1 MNKKLLSVLICVLL
15 VFVSICIV
23 SCGNDGVD
31 TSGTTNT
38 DTSTSTNTDTGNQ
51 ETPPEPELPTECTV
65 TFSLGNG
72 EADIVETVKYNEVLR
87 KIPTDP
93 QRTGYQ
99 FKGWLCNG
107 KTWIPAKVTE
117 NITVVASWS
126 PNNNTLAFLP
136 NGADNTMDPMVIASD
151 ATVKLNACT
160 LTKKGADFLG
170 WATEEDGEVVY
181 LDGADFTMGTEKFN
195 HLYAV
200 WSNATYEITY
210 ELNGGTN
217 AEGNPTEYTMD
228 SPVSFSDASKEGYTF
243 EGWTYNGEIL
253 ESTEGLAEDITLV
266 AKFEL
271 IRFNINYVMLEG
283 AANGSNPT
291 DFNREDEITL
301 ADPFL
306 AGYDFI
312 GWFADEALTVPFTK
326 IALGTEQDV
335 TVYASFKILPFTIT
349 YIVPDALTNNK
360 DNIAEFTVNTEFTF
374 LDPTVNAKGYSFTG
388 WYLADTNVKVEALT
402 PNSYFTSIT
411 LEARYELTN
420 YKITYA
426 TEGIAMPSDAPTTY
440 TVLDSSDSYVL
451 PTDLTKFG
459 YAFGGWYTSHPD
471 NYTYENPVEKIE
483 IDPENP
489 TDITVYAKFTL
500 QTYTI
505 TYVLGDLAGTTHT
518 NPTTFDV
525 VNPVTFTEP
534 TTATLGYTFINWY
547 LNPEKTMKVTTT
559 EGIGENITVY
569 ARWVE
574 GDNKPTT
581 LVKADDISEIFA
593 SPGNPAI
600 DNGLTLFDGKKES
613 VGIYGGGNVE
623 WYGMAGDSL
632 TIIFKEELDVL
643 CVTAFGVGNWSLS
656 THTFYDKDGNVTYVK
671 EGFVF
676 NGTDVNTGWDEDGDG
691 DNFVFEP
698 SEELPSIKVKKIV
711 ILLTENKWN
720 SATTNKFCEYEIEIE
735 NPNYVDPDAQ

>member
-1 MNKKLLSVLICVLL
+1 
-15 VFVSICIV
+15 
-23 SCGNDGVD
+23 
-31 TSGTTNT
+31 
-38 DTSTSTNTDTGNQ
+38 
-51 ETPPEPELPTECTV
+51 
-65 TFSLGNG
+65 
-72 EADIVETVKYNEVLR
+72 
-87 KIPTDP
+87 
-93 QRTGYQ
+93 
-99 FKGWLCNG
+99 
-107 KTWIPAKVTE
+107 
-117 NITVVASWS
+117 
-126 PNNNTLAFLP
+126 
-136 NGADNTMDPMVIASD
+136 
-151 ATVKLNACT
+151 
-160 LTKKGADFLG
+160 
-170 WATEEDGEVVY
+170 
-181 LDGADFTMGTEKFN
+181 MGTEKFN

-243 EGWTYNGEIL
+243 EGWMYNGEIL

-306 AGYDFI
+306 AGYDFL

-349 YIVPDALTNNK
+349 YIVPDALTNNN
-360 DNIAEFTVNTEFTF
+360 DNIVEFTVDTEFTF

-411 LEARYELTN
+411 LEARYELTY

-505 TYVLGDLAGTTHT
+505 TYELGDLAGTTHT

-547 LNPEKTMKVTTT
+547 LNPEKTMKITTT

-581 LVKADDISEIFA
+581 LVNADHISEIFS
-593 SPGNPAI
+593 SPGTPEQA
-600 DNGLTLFDGKKES
+600 NGLALFDGKKEAETG
-613 VGIYGGGNVE
+613 VGGMYCAGPGE
-623 WYGMAGDSL
+623 WYGMAGSTL
-632 TIIFKEELDVL
+632 TIIFKEEIEVHN
-643 CVTAFGVGNWSLS
+643 VIAWGVGNWSKS
-656 THTFYDKDGNVTYVK
+656 SHTIYDKDGNVTFVR
-671 EGFVF
+671 EDFVF
-676 NGTDVNTGWDEDGDG
+676 NNTELGRGCDGDG
-691 DNFVFEP
+691 NGGENHYLFKGTEDTP
-698 SEELPSIKVKKIV
+698 TIKVKKIE
-711 ILLTENKWN
+711 IKLTENKWN
-720 SATTNKFCEYEIEIE
+720 SQYTNKFCEYEIEIE